1 MNANRAGVLKEF
13 LRHPETYLS
22 RIGPGGDRFQ
32 LQRVDVA
39 DSPALAAWRGRR
51 LPRTT
56 SVVMVLALFI
66 TLILAYLAGSIPT
79 GFLVARAM
87 RVDITRAGSGNIGA
101 TNVFRVLGKGPGA
114 LVLTVDLFKGAL
126 AVRFAPALAVAL
138 APADSLALP
147 ALAALGAVL
156 GHNYTCWL
164 GFKGGK
170 GVATSAGA
178 MAALIPPAFGVTV
191 ITWLVVFFLSRY
203 VSLASIAGAIVL
215 PVATAVTVSGPTRW
229 PLVGFTTVLAALA
242 VWRHRANIERLK
254 AGTEHRFGKAKP
266 SAS

>member
-1 MNANRAGVLKEF
+1 M
-13 LRHPETYLS
+13 
-22 RIGPGGDRFQ
+22 
-32 LQRVDVA
+32 VA
-39 DSPALAAWRGRR
+39 AL
-51 LPRTT
+51 L
-56 SVVMVLALFI
+56 I
-66 TLILAYLAGSIPT
+66 TLIFAYLAGSLPT

-87 RVDITRAGSGNIGA
+87 RVDITQVGSGNIGA

-114 LVLTVDLFKGAL
+114 LVLIVDLLKGAL
-126 AVRFAPALAVAL
+126 AVLVAPMLAAAMTPTDL
-138 APADSLALP
+138 LALP

-191 ITWLVVFFLSRY
+191 ITWLLVFFLSRY
-203 VSLASIAGAIVL
+203 VSMASIAAALIL
-215 PVATAVTVSGPTRW
+215 PVATIFTVSGPTRW
-229 PLVGFTTVLAALA
+229 PLVAFTSALAALA

-254 AGTEHRFGKAKP
+254 AGTEHRINKSKL

>member
-1 MNANRAGVLKEF
+1 M
-13 LRHPETYLS
+13 
-22 RIGPGGDRFQ
+22 
-32 LQRVDVA
+32 VA
-39 DSPALAAWRGRR
+39 AL
-51 LPRTT
+51 L
-56 SVVMVLALFI
+56 I
-66 TLILAYLAGSIPT
+66 TLIFAYLAGSLPT

-87 RVDITRAGSGNIGA
+87 RVDITQVGSGNIGA

-114 LVLTVDLFKGAL
+114 LVLIVDLLKGAL
-126 AVRFAPALAVAL
+126 AVLVAPMLAGAMTPTDL
-138 APADSLALP
+138 LALP

-191 ITWLVVFFLSRY
+191 ITWLLVFFLTRY
-203 VSLASIAGAIVL
+203 VSMASIAAALIL
-215 PVATAVTVSGPTRW
+215 PVATIFTVSGPTRW
-229 PLVGFTTVLAALA
+229 PLVAFTSALAALA

-254 AGTEHRFGKAKP
+254 AGTEHRINKSKL

>member
-1 MNANRAGVLKEF
+1 MV
-13 LRHPETYLS
+13 
-22 RIGPGGDRFQ
+22 I
-32 LQRVDVA
+32 
-39 DSPALAAWRGRR
+39 ALI
-51 LPRTT
+51 L
-56 SVVMVLALFI
+56 
-66 TLILAYLAGSIPT
+66 TLVLAYLAGSLPT

-87 RVDITRAGSGNIGA
+87 RVDITRVGSGNIGA
-101 TNVFRVLGKGPGA
+101 TNVFRVLGKGPGT
-114 LVLTVDLFKGAL
+114 LVLTVDLLKGAL
-126 AVRFAPALAVAL
+126 AVRFAPALALAL
-138 APADSLALP
+138 APADATALP

-191 ITWLVVFFLSRY
+191 VTWLLVFFVSRY
-203 VSLASIAGAIVL
+203 VSLASIAAAISL
-215 PVATAVTVSGPTRW
+215 PVATALTVSGPTRW
-229 PLVGFTTVLAALA
+229 PLVGFTSALAALA

-254 AGTEHRFGKAKP
+254 AGTEHRFGKPKP

>member
-1 MNANRAGVLKEF
+1 M
-13 LRHPETYLS
+13 
-22 RIGPGGDRFQ
+22 
-32 LQRVDVA
+32 VA
-39 DSPALAAWRGRR
+39 AL
-51 LPRTT
+51 L
-56 SVVMVLALFI
+56 I
-66 TLILAYLAGSIPT
+66 TLIFAYLAGSLPT

-87 RVDITRAGSGNIGA
+87 RVDITQVGSGNIGA

-114 LVLTVDLFKGAL
+114 LVLIVDLLKGAL
-126 AVRFAPALAVAL
+126 AVLVAPMLAA
-138 APADSLALP
+138 AMTPTDSLALP
-147 ALAALGAVL
+147 ALAALGSVL

-191 ITWLVVFFLSRY
+191 ITWLLVFFLSRY
-203 VSLASIAGAIVL
+203 VSMASIAAALIL
-215 PVATAVTVSGPTRW
+215 PVATIFTVSGPTRW
-229 PLVGFTTVLAALA
+229 PLVAFTSALAALA

-254 AGTEHRFGKAKP
+254 AGTEHRINKSKL

>member
-1 MNANRAGVLKEF
+1 M
-13 LRHPETYLS
+13 
-22 RIGPGGDRFQ
+22 
-32 LQRVDVA
+32 VA
-39 DSPALAAWRGRR
+39 AL
-51 LPRTT
+51 L
-56 SVVMVLALFI
+56 I
-66 TLILAYLAGSIPT
+66 TLVFAYLAGSLPT

-87 RVDITRAGSGNIGA
+87 RVDITQVGSGNIGA

-114 LVLTVDLFKGAL
+114 LVLIVDLLKGAL
-126 AVRFAPALAVAL
+126 AVLVAPILAAAVT
-138 APADSLALP
+138 PTDSLALP

-191 ITWLVVFFLSRY
+191 ITWLLVFFLTRY
-203 VSLASIAGAIVL
+203 VSMASIAAALIL
-215 PVATAVTVSGPTRW
+215 PVATIFTVSGPTRW
-229 PLVGFTTVLAALA
+229 PLVAFTSALAALA

-254 AGTEHRFGKAKP
+254 AGTEHRINKSKL

>member
-1 MNANRAGVLKEF
+1 M
-13 LRHPETYLS
+13 
-22 RIGPGGDRFQ
+22 
-32 LQRVDVA
+32 VA
-39 DSPALAAWRGRR
+39 AIL
-51 LPRTT
+51 
-56 SVVMVLALFI
+56 I
-66 TLILAYLAGSIPT
+66 TLVLAYLAGSLPT

-87 RVDITRAGSGNIGA
+87 RVDITQAGSGNIGA

-114 LVLTVDLFKGAL
+114 LVLIVDLLKGAL
-126 AVRFAPALAVAL
+126 AVQFAPVLAVAVV
-138 APADSLALP
+138 PSNSLALP

-191 ITWLVVFFLSRY
+191 ITWLLVFFLSRY
-203 VSLASIAGAIVL
+203 VSMASIAAAIIL
-215 PVATAVTVSGPTRW
+215 PVATIFTVSGPTRW
-229 PLVGFTTVLAALA
+229 PLVAFTSALAALA
-242 VWRHRANIERLK
+242 VWRHRANIERLR
-254 AGTEHRFGKAKP
+254 AGTEHRFGKSKL

>member
-1 MNANRAGVLKEF
+1 M
-13 LRHPETYLS
+13 
-22 RIGPGGDRFQ
+22 
-32 LQRVDVA
+32 VA
-39 DSPALAAWRGRR
+39 AL
-51 LPRTT
+51 L
-56 SVVMVLALFI
+56 I
-66 TLILAYLAGSIPT
+66 TLFFAYLAGSLPT

-87 RVDITRAGSGNIGA
+87 RVDITQVGSGNIGA

-114 LVLTVDLFKGAL
+114 LVLIVDLLKGAL
-126 AVRFAPALAVAL
+126 AVFVAPMLAA
-138 APADSLALP
+138 AMTPTDSLALP

-191 ITWLVVFFLSRY
+191 ITWLLVFFLSRY
-203 VSLASIAGAIVL
+203 VSMASIAAAVIL
-215 PVATAVTVSGPTRW
+215 PVATIFTVSGPTRW
-229 PLVGFTTVLAALA
+229 PLVAFTSALAALA

-254 AGTEHRFGKAKP
+254 AGTEHRINKSKL

>member
-1 MNANRAGVLKEF
+1 M
-13 LRHPETYLS
+13 
-22 RIGPGGDRFQ
+22 
-32 LQRVDVA
+32 VA
-39 DSPALAAWRGRR
+39 AL
-51 LPRTT
+51 L
-56 SVVMVLALFI
+56 I
-66 TLILAYLAGSIPT
+66 TLIFAYLAGSLPT

-87 RVDITRAGSGNIGA
+87 RVDITQAGSGNIGA

-114 LVLTVDLFKGAL
+114 LVLIVDLLKGAL
-126 AVRFAPALAVAL
+126 AVQFAPVLAVAVV
-138 APADSLALP
+138 PSNSLALP

-191 ITWLVVFFLSRY
+191 ITWLLVFFLSRY
-203 VSLASIAGAIVL
+203 VSMASIAAAIIL
-215 PVATAVTVSGPTRW
+215 PVATIFTVSGPTRW
-229 PLVGFTTVLAALA
+229 PLVAFTSALAALA
-242 VWRHRANIERLK
+242 VWRHRANIERLR
-254 AGTEHRFGKAKP
+254 AGTEHRFGKSKL

>member
-1 MNANRAGVLKEF
+1 MGGSDKFGV
-13 LRHPETYLS
+13 YLFCVPNS
-22 RIGPGGDRFQ
+22 R
-32 LQRVDVA
+32 
-39 DSPALAAWRGRR
+39 ALAAWRGRQ

-56 SVVMVLALFI
+56 SAVMVAALLI
-66 TLILAYLAGSIPT
+66 TLVFAYLAGSLPT

-87 RVDITRAGSGNIGA
+87 RVDITQVGSGNIGA

-114 LVLTVDLFKGAL
+114 LVLIVDLLKGAL
-126 AVRFAPALAVAL
+126 AVLVAPILAAAVT
-138 APADSLALP
+138 PTDSLALP

-191 ITWLVVFFLSRY
+191 ITWLLVFFLSRY
-203 VSLASIAGAIVL
+203 VSMASIAAAVIL
-215 PVATAVTVSGPTRW
+215 PVATIFTVSGPTRW
-229 PLVGFTTVLAALA
+229 PLVAFTSALAALA
-242 VWRHRANIERLK
+242 VWRHRANIQRLK
-254 AGTEHRFGKAKP
+254 AGTELRINKSKL

>member
-1 MNANRAGVLKEF
+1 M
-13 LRHPETYLS
+13 
-22 RIGPGGDRFQ
+22 
-32 LQRVDVA
+32 VA
-39 DSPALAAWRGRR
+39 AL
-51 LPRTT
+51 L
-56 SVVMVLALFI
+56 I
-66 TLILAYLAGSIPT
+66 TLIFAYLAGSLPT

-87 RVDITRAGSGNIGA
+87 RVDITQVGSGNIGA

-114 LVLTVDLFKGAL
+114 LVLIVDLLKGAL
-126 AVRFAPALAVAL
+126 AVLFAPKLAAAMTPTDL
-138 APADSLALP
+138 LALP

-191 ITWLVVFFLSRY
+191 ITWLLVFFLTRY
-203 VSLASIAGAIVL
+203 VSMASIAAALIL
-215 PVATAVTVSGPTRW
+215 PVATIFTVSGPTRW
-229 PLVGFTTVLAALA
+229 PLVAFTSALAALA

-254 AGTEHRFGKAKP
+254 AGTEHRINKSKL

>member
-1 MNANRAGVLKEF
+1 M
-13 LRHPETYLS
+13 
-22 RIGPGGDRFQ
+22 
-32 LQRVDVA
+32 VA
-39 DSPALAAWRGRR
+39 AL
-51 LPRTT
+51 L
-56 SVVMVLALFI
+56 I
-66 TLILAYLAGSIPT
+66 TLIFAYLAGSLPT

-87 RVDITRAGSGNIGA
+87 RVDITQVGSGNIGA

-114 LVLTVDLFKGAL
+114 LVLIVDLLKGAL
-126 AVRFAPALAVAL
+126 AVLVAPMLAAAMTPTDL
-138 APADSLALP
+138 LALP

-191 ITWLVVFFLSRY
+191 ITWLLVFFLTRY
-203 VSLASIAGAIVL
+203 VSMASIAAALIL
-215 PVATAVTVSGPTRW
+215 PVATIFTVSGPTRW
-229 PLVGFTTVLAALA
+229 PLVAFTSALAALA

-254 AGTEHRFGKAKP
+254 AGTEHRINKSKL

>member
-1 MNANRAGVLKEF
+1 M
-13 LRHPETYLS
+13 
-22 RIGPGGDRFQ
+22 
-32 LQRVDVA
+32 VA
-39 DSPALAAWRGRR
+39 AL
-51 LPRTT
+51 L
-56 SVVMVLALFI
+56 I
-66 TLILAYLAGSIPT
+66 TLVFAYLAGSLPT

-87 RVDITRAGSGNIGA
+87 RVDITQVGSGNIGA

-114 LVLTVDLFKGAL
+114 LVLIVDLLKGAL
-126 AVRFAPALAVAL
+126 AVLVAPILAAAVT
-138 APADSLALP
+138 PTDSLALP

-191 ITWLVVFFLSRY
+191 ITWLLVFFLSRY
-203 VSLASIAGAIVL
+203 VSMASIAAAVIL
-215 PVATAVTVSGPTRW
+215 PVATIFTVSGPTRW
-229 PLVGFTTVLAALA
+229 PLVAFTSALAALA
-242 VWRHRANIERLK
+242 VWRHRANIQRLK
-254 AGTEHRFGKAKP
+254 AGTELRINKSKL

>member
-1 MNANRAGVLKEF
+1 M
-13 LRHPETYLS
+13 
-22 RIGPGGDRFQ
+22 
-32 LQRVDVA
+32 VA
-39 DSPALAAWRGRR
+39 AL
-51 LPRTT
+51 L
-56 SVVMVLALFI
+56 I
-66 TLILAYLAGSIPT
+66 TLIFAYLAGSLPT

-87 RVDITRAGSGNIGA
+87 RVDITQVGSGNIGA

-114 LVLTVDLFKGAL
+114 LVLIVDLLKGAL
-126 AVRFAPALAVAL
+126 AVLVAPMLAA
-138 APADSLALP
+138 AMTPTDSLALP

-191 ITWLVVFFLSRY
+191 ITWLLVFFLTRY
-203 VSLASIAGAIVL
+203 VSMASIAAALIL
-215 PVATAVTVSGPTRW
+215 PVATIFTVSGPTRW
-229 PLVGFTTVLAALA
+229 PLVAFTSALAALA

-254 AGTEHRFGKAKP
+254 AGTEHRINKSKL

>member
-1 MNANRAGVLKEF
+1 M
-13 LRHPETYLS
+13 
-22 RIGPGGDRFQ
+22 
-32 LQRVDVA
+32 VA
-39 DSPALAAWRGRR
+39 AL
-51 LPRTT
+51 L
-56 SVVMVLALFI
+56 I
-66 TLILAYLAGSIPT
+66 TLFFAYLAGSLPT

-87 RVDITRAGSGNIGA
+87 RVDITQVGSGNIGA

-114 LVLTVDLFKGAL
+114 LVLIVDLLKGAL
-126 AVRFAPALAVAL
+126 AVLVAPMLAA
-138 APADSLALP
+138 AMTPTDSLALP

-191 ITWLVVFFLSRY
+191 ITWLLVFFLTRY
-203 VSLASIAGAIVL
+203 VSMASIAAALIL
-215 PVATAVTVSGPTRW
+215 PVATIFTVSGPTRW
-229 PLVGFTTVLAALA
+229 PLVAFTSALAALA

-254 AGTEHRFGKAKP
+254 AGTEHRINKSKL

>member
-1 MNANRAGVLKEF
+1 M
-13 LRHPETYLS
+13 
-22 RIGPGGDRFQ
+22 
-32 LQRVDVA
+32 VA
-39 DSPALAAWRGRR
+39 AL
-51 LPRTT
+51 L
-56 SVVMVLALFI
+56 I
-66 TLILAYLAGSIPT
+66 TLIFAYLAGSLPT

-87 RVDITRAGSGNIGA
+87 RVDITQVGSGNIGA

-114 LVLTVDLFKGAL
+114 LVLIVDLLKGAL
-126 AVRFAPALAVAL
+126 AVLVAPMLAA
-138 APADSLALP
+138 AMTPTDSLALP

-191 ITWLVVFFLSRY
+191 ITWLLVFFLSRY
-203 VSLASIAGAIVL
+203 VSMASIAAAIIL
-215 PVATAVTVSGPTRW
+215 PVATIFTVSGPTRW
-229 PLVGFTTVLAALA
+229 PLVAFTSALAALA

-254 AGTEHRFGKAKP
+254 AGTEHRINKSKL

>member
-1 MNANRAGVLKEF
+1 M
-13 LRHPETYLS
+13 
-22 RIGPGGDRFQ
+22 
-32 LQRVDVA
+32 VA
-39 DSPALAAWRGRR
+39 AL
-51 LPRTT
+51 L
-56 SVVMVLALFI
+56 I
-66 TLILAYLAGSIPT
+66 TLIFAYLAGSLPT

-87 RVDITRAGSGNIGA
+87 RVDITQVGSGNIGA

-114 LVLTVDLFKGAL
+114 LVLIVDLLKGAL
-126 AVRFAPALAVAL
+126 AVLVAPMLAAAMTPTDL
-138 APADSLALP
+138 LALP

-191 ITWLVVFFLSRY
+191 ITWLLVFFLTRY
-203 VSLASIAGAIVL
+203 VSMASIAAALIL
-215 PVATAVTVSGPTRW
+215 PVATIFTVSGPTRW
-229 PLVGFTTVLAALA
+229 PLVAFTSALAALA

-254 AGTEHRFGKAKP
+254 AGPEHRINKSKL

>member
-1 MNANRAGVLKEF
+1 M
-13 LRHPETYLS
+13 
-22 RIGPGGDRFQ
+22 
-32 LQRVDVA
+32 VA
-39 DSPALAAWRGRR
+39 AL
-51 LPRTT
+51 L
-56 SVVMVLALFI
+56 I
-66 TLILAYLAGSIPT
+66 TLIFAYLAGSLPT

-87 RVDITRAGSGNIGA
+87 RVDITQVGSGNIGA

-114 LVLTVDLFKGAL
+114 LVLIVDLLKGAL
-126 AVRFAPALAVAL
+126 AVLVAPMLAA
-138 APADSLALP
+138 AMTPTDSLALP

-191 ITWLVVFFLSRY
+191 ITWLLVVFLTRY
-203 VSLASIAGAIVL
+203 VSMASIAAALIL
-215 PVATAVTVSGPTRW
+215 PVATIFTVSGPTRW
-229 PLVGFTTVLAALA
+229 PLVAFTSALAALA

-254 AGTEHRFGKAKP
+254 AGTEHRINKSKL

>member
-1 MNANRAGVLKEF
+1 M
-13 LRHPETYLS
+13 
-22 RIGPGGDRFQ
+22 
-32 LQRVDVA
+32 VA
-39 DSPALAAWRGRR
+39 AL
-51 LPRTT
+51 L
-56 SVVMVLALFI
+56 I
-66 TLILAYLAGSIPT
+66 TLVFAYLAGSLPT

-87 RVDITRAGSGNIGA
+87 RVDITQVGSGNIGA

-114 LVLTVDLFKGAL
+114 LVLIVDLLKGAL
-126 AVRFAPALAVAL
+126 AVLVAPMLAA
-138 APADSLALP
+138 AMTPTDSLALP

-191 ITWLVVFFLSRY
+191 ITWLLVFFLSRY
-203 VSLASIAGAIVL
+203 VSMASIAAAVIL
-215 PVATAVTVSGPTRW
+215 PVATIFTVSGPTRW
-229 PLVGFTTVLAALA
+229 PLVAFTSALAALA

-254 AGTEHRFGKAKP
+254 AGTELRINKSKL

>member
-1 MNANRAGVLKEF
+1 M
-13 LRHPETYLS
+13 
-22 RIGPGGDRFQ
+22 
-32 LQRVDVA
+32 VA
-39 DSPALAAWRGRR
+39 AL
-51 LPRTT
+51 L
-56 SVVMVLALFI
+56 I
-66 TLILAYLAGSIPT
+66 TLIFAYLAGSLPT

-87 RVDITRAGSGNIGA
+87 RVDITQVGSGNIGA

-114 LVLTVDLFKGAL
+114 LVLIVDLLKGAL
-126 AVRFAPALAVAL
+126 AVLVAPMLAA
-138 APADSLALP
+138 AMTPTDSWALP

-191 ITWLVVFFLSRY
+191 ITWLLVFFLSRY
-203 VSLASIAGAIVL
+203 VSMASIAAALIL
-215 PVATAVTVSGPTRW
+215 PVATIFTVSGPTRW
-229 PLVGFTTVLAALA
+229 PLVAFTSALAALA

-254 AGTEHRFGKAKP
+254 AGTEHRINKSKL

>member
-1 MNANRAGVLKEF
+1 M
-13 LRHPETYLS
+13 
-22 RIGPGGDRFQ
+22 
-32 LQRVDVA
+32 VA
-39 DSPALAAWRGRR
+39 AL
-51 LPRTT
+51 L
-56 SVVMVLALFI
+56 I
-66 TLILAYLAGSIPT
+66 TLVFAYLAGSLPT

-87 RVDITRAGSGNIGA
+87 RVDITQVGSGNIGA

-114 LVLTVDLFKGAL
+114 LVLIVDLLKGAL
-126 AVRFAPALAVAL
+126 AVLVAPILAAAVT
-138 APADSLALP
+138 PTDSLALP

-191 ITWLVVFFLSRY
+191 ITWLLVFFLSRY
-203 VSLASIAGAIVL
+203 VSMASIAAALIL
-215 PVATAVTVSGPTRW
+215 PVATIFTVSGPTRW
-229 PLVGFTTVLAALA
+229 PLVAFTSALAALA

-254 AGTEHRFGKAKP
+254 AGTEHRINKSKL

>member
-1 MNANRAGVLKEF
+1 M
-13 LRHPETYLS
+13 
-22 RIGPGGDRFQ
+22 
-32 LQRVDVA
+32 VA
-39 DSPALAAWRGRR
+39 AL
-51 LPRTT
+51 L
-56 SVVMVLALFI
+56 I
-66 TLILAYLAGSIPT
+66 TLFFAYLAGSLPT

-87 RVDITRAGSGNIGA
+87 RVDITQVGSGNIGA

-114 LVLTVDLFKGAL
+114 LVLIVDLLKGAL
-126 AVRFAPALAVAL
+126 AVLVAPMLAA
-138 APADSLALP
+138 AMTPTDSLALP

-191 ITWLVVFFLSRY
+191 ITWLLVFFLSRY
-203 VSLASIAGAIVL
+203 VSMASIAAALIL
-215 PVATAVTVSGPTRW
+215 PVAKIFTVSGPTRW
-229 PLVGFTTVLAALA
+229 PLVAFTSALAALA

-254 AGTEHRFGKAKP
+254 AGTEHRINKSKL

>member
-1 MNANRAGVLKEF
+1 M
-13 LRHPETYLS
+13 
-22 RIGPGGDRFQ
+22 
-32 LQRVDVA
+32 VA
-39 DSPALAAWRGRR
+39 AL
-51 LPRTT
+51 L
-56 SVVMVLALFI
+56 I
-66 TLILAYLAGSIPT
+66 TLFFAYLAGSLPT

-87 RVDITRAGSGNIGA
+87 RVDITQVGSGNIGA

-114 LVLTVDLFKGAL
+114 LVLVVDLLKGAL
-126 AVRFAPALAVAL
+126 AVLVAPMLAA
-138 APADSLALP
+138 AMTPTDSLALP

-191 ITWLVVFFLSRY
+191 ITWLLVFFLSRY
-203 VSLASIAGAIVL
+203 VSMASIAAALIL
-215 PVATAVTVSGPTRW
+215 PVATIFTVSGPTRW
-229 PLVGFTTVLAALA
+229 PLVAFTSALAALA

-254 AGTEHRFGKAKP
+254 AGTEHRINKSKL

>member
-1 MNANRAGVLKEF
+1 M
-13 LRHPETYLS
+13 
-22 RIGPGGDRFQ
+22 
-32 LQRVDVA
+32 VA
-39 DSPALAAWRGRR
+39 AL
-51 LPRTT
+51 L
-56 SVVMVLALFI
+56 I
-66 TLILAYLAGSIPT
+66 TLIFAYLAGSLPT

-87 RVDITRAGSGNIGA
+87 RVDITQVGSGNIGA

-114 LVLTVDLFKGAL
+114 LVLIVDLLKGAL
-126 AVRFAPALAVAL
+126 AVLVAPILAAAVT
-138 APADSLALP
+138 PTDSLALP

-191 ITWLVVFFLSRY
+191 ITWLLVFFLSRY
-203 VSLASIAGAIVL
+203 VSMASIAAAVIL
-215 PVATAVTVSGPTRW
+215 PVATIFTVSGPTRW
-229 PLVGFTTVLAALA
+229 PLVAFTSALAALA

-254 AGTEHRFGKAKP
+254 AGTELRINKSKL

>member
-1 MNANRAGVLKEF
+1 M
-13 LRHPETYLS
+13 
-22 RIGPGGDRFQ
+22 
-32 LQRVDVA
+32 VA
-39 DSPALAAWRGRR
+39 AL
-51 LPRTT
+51 L
-56 SVVMVLALFI
+56 I
-66 TLILAYLAGSIPT
+66 TLVFAYLAGSLPT

-87 RVDITRAGSGNIGA
+87 RVDITQVGSGNIGA

-114 LVLTVDLFKGAL
+114 LVLIVDLLKGAL
-126 AVRFAPALAVAL
+126 AVLVAPMLAA
-138 APADSLALP
+138 AMTPTDSLALP

-191 ITWLVVFFLSRY
+191 ITWLLVFFLSRY
-203 VSLASIAGAIVL
+203 VSMASIAAALIL
-215 PVATAVTVSGPTRW
+215 PVATIFTVSGPTRW
-229 PLVGFTTVLAALA
+229 PLVAFTSALAALA

-254 AGTEHRFGKAKP
+254 AGTEHRINKSKL

>member
-1 MNANRAGVLKEF
+1 M
-13 LRHPETYLS
+13 
-22 RIGPGGDRFQ
+22 
-32 LQRVDVA
+32 VA
-39 DSPALAAWRGRR
+39 AL
-51 LPRTT
+51 L
-56 SVVMVLALFI
+56 I
-66 TLILAYLAGSIPT
+66 TLFFAYLAGSLPT

-87 RVDITRAGSGNIGA
+87 RVDITQVGSGNIGA

-114 LVLTVDLFKGAL
+114 LVLIVDLLKGAL
-126 AVRFAPALAVAL
+126 AVLVAPMLAA
-138 APADSLALP
+138 AMTPTDSLALP

-191 ITWLVVFFLSRY
+191 ITWLLVFFLSRY
-203 VSLASIAGAIVL
+203 VSMASIAAAVIL
-215 PVATAVTVSGPTRW
+215 PVATIFTVSGPTRW
-229 PLVGFTTVLAALA
+229 PLVAFTSALAALA

-254 AGTEHRFGKAKP
+254 AGTEHRINKSKL

>member
-1 MNANRAGVLKEF
+1 M
-13 LRHPETYLS
+13 
-22 RIGPGGDRFQ
+22 
-32 LQRVDVA
+32 VA
-39 DSPALAAWRGRR
+39 AL
-51 LPRTT
+51 L
-56 SVVMVLALFI
+56 I
-66 TLILAYLAGSIPT
+66 TLIFAYLAGSLPT

-87 RVDITRAGSGNIGA
+87 RVDITQVGSGNIGA

-114 LVLTVDLFKGAL
+114 LVLIVDLLKGAL
-126 AVRFAPALAVAL
+126 AVLVAPMLAA
-138 APADSLALP
+138 AMTPTDSLALP

-191 ITWLVVFFLSRY
+191 ITWLLVFFLTRY
-203 VSLASIAGAIVL
+203 VSMASIAAALIL
-215 PVATAVTVSGPTRW
+215 PVATIFTVSGPTRW
-229 PLVGFTTVLAALA
+229 PLVAFTSALAALA

-254 AGTEHRFGKAKP
+254 AGTELRINKSKL

>member
-1 MNANRAGVLKEF
+1 M
-13 LRHPETYLS
+13 
-22 RIGPGGDRFQ
+22 
-32 LQRVDVA
+32 VA
-39 DSPALAAWRGRR
+39 AL
-51 LPRTT
+51 L
-56 SVVMVLALFI
+56 I
-66 TLILAYLAGSIPT
+66 TLVFAYLAGSLPT

-87 RVDITRAGSGNIGA
+87 RVDITQVGSGNIGA

-114 LVLTVDLFKGAL
+114 LVLIVDLLKGAL
-126 AVRFAPALAVAL
+126 AVLVAPILAAAVT
-138 APADSLALP
+138 PTDSLALP

-191 ITWLVVFFLSRY
+191 ITWLLVFFLSRY
-203 VSLASIAGAIVL
+203 VSMASIAAAVIL
-215 PVATAVTVSGPTRW
+215 PVATIFTVSGPTRW
-229 PLVGFTTVLAALA
+229 PLVAFTSALAALA

-254 AGTEHRFGKAKP
+254 AGTEHRINKSKL

>member
-1 MNANRAGVLKEF
+1 VGFFDKFGAHGF
-13 LRHPETYLS
+13 
-22 RIGPGGDRFQ
+22 
-32 LQRVDVA
+32 A
-39 DSPALAAWRGRR
+39 DSNSGALAAWRGRQ

-56 SVVMVLALFI
+56 SAVMVAALLI
-66 TLILAYLAGSIPT
+66 TLVLAYFFGSLPT

-87 RVDITRAGSGNIGA
+87 RVDITQVGSGNIGA

-114 LVLTVDLFKGAL
+114 LVLIVDLLKGAM
-126 AVRFAPALAVAL
+126 AVQYASALAVAM
-138 APADSLALP
+138 APSDSLALP

-191 ITWLVVFFLSRY
+191 ITWLLVFFLSRY
-203 VSLASIAGAIVL
+203 VSMASIAAAIIL
-215 PVATAVTVSGPTRW
+215 PVATVFTVSGPTRW
-229 PLVGFTTVLAALA
+229 PLVAFTSALAALA
-242 VWRHRANIERLK
+242 VWRHRANIDRLK
-254 AGTEHRFGKAKP
+254 AGTEHRFGKSKL

>member
-1 MNANRAGVLKEF
+1 M
-13 LRHPETYLS
+13 
-22 RIGPGGDRFQ
+22 
-32 LQRVDVA
+32 VA
-39 DSPALAAWRGRR
+39 AL
-51 LPRTT
+51 L
-56 SVVMVLALFI
+56 I
-66 TLILAYLAGSIPT
+66 TLVFAYLAGSLPT

-87 RVDITRAGSGNIGA
+87 RVDITQVGSGNIGA

-114 LVLTVDLFKGAL
+114 LVLIVDLLKGAL
-126 AVRFAPALAVAL
+126 AVLVAPMLAAAMTPTDL
-138 APADSLALP
+138 LALP

-191 ITWLVVFFLSRY
+191 ITWLLVFFLTRY
-203 VSLASIAGAIVL
+203 VSMASIAAALIL
-215 PVATAVTVSGPTRW
+215 PVATIFTVSGPTRW
-229 PLVGFTTVLAALA
+229 PLVAFTSALAALA

-254 AGTEHRFGKAKP
+254 AGTEHRINKSKL

>member
-1 MNANRAGVLKEF
+1 M
-13 LRHPETYLS
+13 
-22 RIGPGGDRFQ
+22 
-32 LQRVDVA
+32 VA
-39 DSPALAAWRGRR
+39 AL
-51 LPRTT
+51 L
-56 SVVMVLALFI
+56 I
-66 TLILAYLAGSIPT
+66 TLIFAYLAGSLPT

-87 RVDITRAGSGNIGA
+87 RVDITQVGSGNIGA

-114 LVLTVDLFKGAL
+114 LVLIVDLLKGAL
-126 AVRFAPALAVAL
+126 AVLVAPMLAA
-138 APADSLALP
+138 AMTPTDSLALP

-191 ITWLVVFFLSRY
+191 ITWLLVFFLSRY
-203 VSLASIAGAIVL
+203 VSMASIAAALIL
-215 PVATAVTVSGPTRW
+215 PVATIFTVSGPTRW
-229 PLVGFTTVLAALA
+229 PLVAFTSALAALA

-254 AGTEHRFGKAKP
+254 AGTEHRINKSKF